1 MKKPNKVLI
10 EESVFKTE
18 PIFTKSLAKNSEWMS
33 LILDEIGVTMDED
46 CTFVPEYPTRD
57 GGRIDIVVKDAKGKV
72 LYPIEC
78 MDATGKLNRD
88 HSTKIRWYQRDVGCT
103 TGIVLC
109 ESADEYVQRHIR
121 ADNEK
126 SDLDVWVLVYDINE
140 YDVGN
145 GIEHLINFNVL
156 VSPLDFIDK
165 RNTIMTAINTSSS
178 ANRDKATKKMQEKYE
193 DTGLFTHYASKYA
206 TYRWTD
212 TTKPNFVSSIE
223 LPYPR
228 FKDVSFHPKPTGKS
242 VIHFYHGGNLHEDE
256 GYKNQMIAL
265 AKEMNYEVTD
275 KFFAKYYTIFNY
287 GSVKEGLEAMETFNK
302 MHFKPTKTVRKL
314 LAVA

>member
-1 MKKPNKVLI
+1 MKNPIKVSI
-10 EESVFKTE
+10 KESVFKTE
-18 PIFTKSLAKNSEWMS
+18 PAFTKALANNPEWMS
-33 LILDEIGVTMDED
+33 NLFDAISVTMDED

-57 GGRIDIVVKDAKGKV
+57 GGRIDIVVKDVKGKV

-88 HSTKIRWYQRDVGCT
+88 HATKIRWYQRDVGCT

-121 ADNEK
+121 EDNEK

-165 RNTIMTAINTSSS
+165 RNTMMTAIDTSSS
-178 ANRDKATKKMQEKYE
+178 ANKDEAKKKLINDLEP
-193 DTGLFTHYASKYA
+193 TGLFTDYAPEYA
-206 TYRWTD
+206 TYRWGSTE
-212 TTKPNFVSSIE
+212 KPNFDSSME
-223 LPYPR
+223 LPYPK
-228 FKDVSFHPKPTGKS
+228 FVDVSFHPKPTGKS
-242 VIHFYHGGNLHEDE
+242 IIHFYHGGNLDTDE

-275 KFFAKYYTIFNY
+275 KFFRKLYTVFNFD
-287 GSVKEGLEAMETFNK
+287 SHKKGLEMYATLK
-302 MHFKPTKTVRKL
+302 AQGFKPMN
-314 LAVA
+314 A